1 MSSTGS
7 RTLVSAEGSEEDE
20 APRPECPVC
29 EKDNEMVRM
38 MRKAQID
45 TAGRHEMFL
54 DAMSRSKDGL
64 ATVSE
69 FFGRGVMGTTGGN
82 A

>member
-1 MSSTGS
+1 
-7 RTLVSAEGSEEDE
+7 
-20 APRPECPVC
+20 
-29 EKDNEMVRM
+29 MVRI
-38 MRKAQID
+38 MRRAQID

-69 FFGRGVMGTTGGN
+69 FFGRGVMGGGN
-82 A
+82 SG